1 VSKRRYD
8 LDQDVDEEMDEL
20 ADRFRFRNPND
31 KKRNRLS
38 KDSALSKIKRNRHR
52 YDETGY
58 DDS

>member
-38 KDSALSKIKRNRHR
+38 KDSALSKTKRNRHR